1 MANEREIKEKQED
14 RLFENEFSQGM
25 LRANKISEYKR
36 YLQVTNAKTKSGMT
50 AEEIDAVRKRAE
62 ESVNAYK

>member
-62 ESVNAYK
+62 EAVNAYK